1 MGYPVSHS
9 RSPVIHRLF
18 ALQTGQNIQYEL
30 LQVAPD
36 NLDKAIAQFQRTGG
50 KGLNITVPHKTEVLR
65 LTDQLSERATLAGSA
80 NTLVFQEDSVFGD
93 NTDGIGLLRDL
104 VSNLGLLLQGCN
116 ILILGAG
123 GATRGIVVPLLEM
136 RPASITIANRTLA
149 KARDLVEQFAKF
161 GPVTACR
168 FGEVPKS
175 THFSLIINA
184 TSAGLAG
191 ENPPYPAFA
200 IGDGCLCYDLSY
212 GLAKVDQRV
221 EAGHRAEHDIAALAA
236 IAAVGSAEF
245 DIFFTPETDGAAAAR
260 ARGDVDLGLVEKMHP
275 RPLAHRAG
283 FCRVIPVFAQD
294 REHLSDRDVVTG
306 LVFEVRR
313 ARHFRADQAVADR
326 EQHESERGAV
336 ERAIVSSGGNVAHD
350 LCDGAFDR
358 FERIAAAR

>member
-30 LQVAPD
+30 LQVAPE

-212 GLAKVDQRV
+212 GLTPTPFSLW
-221 EAGHRAEHDIAALAA
+221 AARH
-236 IAAVGSAEF
+236 
-245 DIFFTPETDGAAAAR
+245 GAAKSVM
-260 ARGDVDLGLVEKMHP
+260 GWGMLVEQAAESFHLWRGV
-275 RPLAHRAG
+275 RPNTSQVLKQISITA
-283 FCRVIPVFAQD
+283 
-294 REHLSDRDVVTG
+294 
-306 LVFEVRR
+306 
-313 ARHFRADQAVADR
+313 
-326 EQHESERGAV
+326 
-336 ERAIVSSGGNVAHD
+336 
-350 LCDGAFDR
+350 
-358 FERIAAAR
+358 